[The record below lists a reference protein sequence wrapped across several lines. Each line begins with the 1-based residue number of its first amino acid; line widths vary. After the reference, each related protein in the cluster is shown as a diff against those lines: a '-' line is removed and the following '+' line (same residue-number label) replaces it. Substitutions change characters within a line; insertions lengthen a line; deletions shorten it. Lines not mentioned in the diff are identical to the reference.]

1 MGLPYSLFNP
11 DQSQAQPQTQG
22 QPPQSI
28 IDFLLSQSQNQGNSP
43 ASPQQNQSA
52 QPQQAQPQQQQ
63 PQPAPDQQQQ
73 QPPANNAQNAGPV
86 KAGLRSVLGGLLG
99 NFSYGAGQAMVKAS
113 GGETD
118 ADKAMRLATMAHVNA
133 QTAQTNATTQLM
145 QTSVPFTL
153 PNGATVHLP
162 AKMASD
168 LMKQQLANQGKQDV
182 VNTQK
187 RYITTP
193 VGVLDTQTKGADGL
207 PSMIPNTGAGITIT
221 ADIAKE
227 YGLSSDWIGKPM
239 KLTDLAAVER
249 GGAAVAPT
257 VSTTQ
262 HLEKDAAGNLNK
274 VTTTSTSRK
283 VLGTPT
289 ATPGQAA
296 PGQNPPAPGVNRS
309 GVTPVIGADGK
320 PFQTAASADTV
331 YAFDPKTNQTI
342 STTRA
347 DAGTK
352 GLQIT
357 ANKVSP
363 TQVRKDESLSNR
375 VADVQRKVGD
385 YADSFSQPLDE
396 SDKWAISYL
405 MDHHVGAGLS
415 VEGLSANVLPGY
427 VQDQLKRAG
436 IGKLSDAGMK
446 RFIGFNQ
453 ARESLSG
460 YQQVLTNSSRSSDKV
475 LELQLEQ
482 LPPPIADS
490 QYANLATGEFQKN
503 LDIAGQ
509 HIPIFPGSAET
520 QQSIKAQ
527 QLANRAQAQQIQNN
541 QNNPQ
546 AYINRHN
553 PGAQNEPPRPS
564 TVPGNYV
571 FNPNGP
577 KGAGW
582 YRP

>member
-28 IDFLLSQSQNQGNSP
+28 IDFLLSQKNQGNSGP
-43 ASPQQNQSA
+43 TPPMAPQNQPA
-52 QPQQAQPQQQQ
+52 QPQQTQPQQPQQ
-63 PQPAPDQQQQ
+63 PQTDQDQQ

-86 KAGLRSVLGGLLG
+86 KAGLRSVLGGLLS

-118 ADKAMRLATMAHVNA
+118 ADKAMRLASIAHTNA
-133 QTAQTNATTQLM
+133 QTQLAQQQAQMTPVQPYGPNGPTVYMPAAAAGAYFKQLATNAGRVEAAGT
-145 QTSVPFTL
+145 
-153 PNGATVHLP
+153 N
-162 AKMASD
+162 
-168 LMKQQLANQGKQDV
+168 
-182 VNTQK
+182 K

-193 VGVLDTQTKGADGL
+193 AGVLDTQTKGADGL
-207 PSMIPNTGAGITIT
+207 PTMIAGTGNGITIT
-221 ADIAKE
+221 PDIAKQ
-227 YGLSSDWIGKPM
+227 YGLTQDWVGKQM

-283 VLGTPT
+283 VIGTPT
-289 ATPGQAA
+289 ATPGQTT
-296 PGQNPPAPGVNRS
+296 PGQTPPAPGVSRS
-309 GVTPVIGADGK
+309 GVTPVMGADGK
-320 PFQTAASADTV
+320 PFQTASSADTV

-385 YADSFSQPLDE
+385 FANTFNEPIDSAD
-396 SDKWAISYL
+396 KIAISYL
-405 MDHHVGAGLS
+405 MDHNIGG
-415 VEGLSANVLPGY
+415 GLSAGGLHVNLLPGY
-427 VQDQLKRAG
+427 VQSQLQAAG

-482 LPPPIADS
+482 LPSPIADKE
-490 QYANLATGEFQKN
+490 YANLATGEFQKN
-503 LDIAGQ
+503 IDLAGQ

-520 QQSIKAQ
+520 QQSIKAA
-527 QLANRAQAQQIQNN
+527 QLASRAQAQQVQNN

-546 AYINRHN
+546 AYINQHN